1 MDYTKA
7 PWKMSEVYRDFSIGD
22 HRIILGADGRIVCHV
37 WPDSNS
43 QTDANARLIIE
54 APAMHKV
61 LERVLFITHNDGIG
75 LSAITGKEDGTNRVV
90 FTPAQLN
97 EIGDTIRA
105 VLAKVEG
112 K

>member
-1 MDYTKA
+1 
-7 PWKMSEVYRDFSIGD
+7 
-22 HRIILGADGRIVCHV
+22 
-37 WPDSNS
+37 
-43 QTDANARLIIE
+43 
-54 APAMHKV
+54 MHKV